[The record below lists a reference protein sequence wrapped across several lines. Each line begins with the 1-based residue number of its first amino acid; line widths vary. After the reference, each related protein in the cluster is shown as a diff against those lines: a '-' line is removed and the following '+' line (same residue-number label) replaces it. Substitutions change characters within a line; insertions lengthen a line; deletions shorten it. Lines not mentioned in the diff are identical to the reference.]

1 MPGDPSRVNKAGSA
15 GSEKGLTSAEA
26 FSRMMLLWCLR
37 RFLFFSPSG
46 QRRPDPSP
54 GAKPFAARA
63 KKACG
68 VWNEAGMSLK
78 IKDEELAASSLLTFG
93 LAEGQRVSIEGHR
106 ISLGINKKTLGVRN
120 TTHRFSSR
128 QRVTSKA
135 TMCPGINRYVN
146 YVPIAK
152 AAPCPGSLARP
163 VALTSP
169 AAPQGLPALRTPAS
183 CPGELSLLTRL
194 RSGRGAG
201 ASLRP
206 SST

>member
-1 MPGDPSRVNKAGSA
+1 MILA
-15 GSEKGLTSAEA
+15 
-26 FSRMMLLWCLR
+26 WCLW
-37 RFLFFSPSG
+37 RFLFSSPSG
-46 QRRPDPSP
+46 QRRRDPSP

-63 KKACG
+63 QKACG

-93 LAEGQRVSIEGHR
+93 LAEGQRLSIEGHR
-106 ISLGINKKTLGVRN
+106 ISLELNKTTLGVRN

-152 AAPCPGSLARP
+152 AAVPGSLARP

-169 AAPQGLPALRTPAS
+169 AAPRDGRHCEPPKRAS
-183 CPGELSLLTRL
+183 ADLAYQLGYAAVGEK
-194 RSGRGAG
+194 G
-201 ASLRP
+201 P
-206 SST
+206 V

>member
-1 MPGDPSRVNKAGSA
+1 
-15 GSEKGLTSAEA
+15 
-26 FSRMMLLWCLR
+26 MMLSWCLW
-37 RFLFFSPSG
+37 RFLFSSPSRE
-46 QRRPDPSP
+46 RRPDPSP

-63 KKACG
+63 KKACR

-93 LAEGQRVSIEGHR
+93 LAEGQRLSIEGHR

-152 AAPCPGSLARP
+152 AAVPGSLARP

-169 AAPQGLPALRTPAS
+169 AAPQGRPPLRTPEA
-183 CPGELSLLTRL
+183 CLGDLSLSARL
-194 RSGRGAG
+194 CCDRGEG
-201 ASLRP
+201 ASLSPAGAEVRP
-206 SST
+206 LAAWRSGGWPSIMCQHHLKA